1 MIDRKYVNE
10 LEIEN
15 RIIKKYSLNKV
26 LYFDIEVTSLNSKI
40 GYIWS
45 IALGYIK
52 ENKFF
57 IQQFLCEDLNEE
69 KKLVEKSESFLK
81 KYDAWA
87 TFNGK
92 SLDEPY
98 IFEKCSKYGIEI
110 KSTKVSY
117 DLYRMLTPYSKSIGL
132 EECSLKAF
140 EKHIGIER
148 KDIMNGESIKEK
160 YNIYLKNRNED
171 ILESILLHN
180 CEDVLSL
187 PYLFKIKDY
196 IEKNHISRSDLLSQ
210 GQKFKI
216 TNLMKKNG
224 LNLNLDYSKISK
236 KCAKRIIYSLNKN
249 DLSKDE
255 IITMIKESY

>member
-1 MIDRKYVNE
+1 MIDRKYINQ
-10 LEIEN
+10 LEIDN
-15 RIIKKYSLNKV
+15 RIIKKYSLNKI

-45 IALGYIK
+45 IALGYIE
-52 ENKFF
+52 ENKFL

-69 KKLVEKSESFLK
+69 KELIEKAALFLK
-81 KYDAWA
+81 KYEAWA

-110 KSTKVSY
+110 EPKEITY

-132 EECSLKAF
+132 GECSLKAF
-140 EKHIGIER
+140 EKYIGIER
-148 KDIMNGESIKEK
+148 KDHINGEASKEQ
-160 YNIYLKNRNED
+160 YNIYLKNRDEN

-196 IEKNHISRSDLLSQ
+196 IEKNHIYRSDLLSQ

-224 LNLNLDYSKISK
+224 LNFKLDYSNISK
-236 KCAKRIIYSLNKN
+236 RCAKRIIYSLNKN
-249 DLSKDE
+249 NLSKEE